1 MSTVRP
7 EGRLGDGFGLLI
19 DREGSLAFTFDG
31 KPVAAH
37 PGDVIASALYAGGRR
52 VIGRSFKYHRPRG
65 VASMAGHEANALVQV
80 GHEPNV
86 PADLTP
92 VKAGI
97 EVRGINVTGSLDRDL
112 MAGLGHMG
120 RFLPAGFYYRSFFR
134 PKGAWK
140 KWEPIIRRMA
150 GLGTI
155 AQSAPHGDFDK
166 RYGFHDVAIVGGG
179 PAGMTAALAAAAGG
193 ASVLLVDEMPALGGS
208 LLYARTDEG
217 GAAGRRRADDL
228 KGRIGAEPRITVM
241 TGAVATGLFTDGW
254 LSVAQGSRLHKV
266 RAKRVVVATGAIEQP
281 AVFRN
286 NDLPGIMLVSGGQR
300 LMRLY
305 GVAPGTNAVI
315 LTCNEDGYGYAL
327 DCLDAGV
334 AVAAV
339 LDLRPDPDGPLRRA
353 ALARGVRCLKDTG
366 IGEAKGGRTVEAVV
380 TAPANGAGS
389 AETIACDHVAV
400 AVGYTPNGALLF
412 HAGAFCRYDE
422 EQFWNRI
429 EDLPAGVGAAG
440 AVACLWDE
448 KRVSDHAGDAGGAA
462 ARGESSPAA
471 APDPAAGGL
480 NHPHPVFPHPQGKAF
495 VDLDED
501 LTIDDIL
508 TGLKDGFTDIQL
520 LKRYTTL
527 GMGPSQGRHSAV
539 NGVRIAARATGRG
552 EASVGSTTNRPPYRS
567 EKLGLLAGQSF
578 EPVRHTAMHR
588 RHVEAGARM
597 MPAGLWLRPAHY
609 GRNGDA
615 EAAIAAEVKAVRE
628 GVGLIDV
635 STLGGLEVRGPD
647 AAEFVDR
654 MYTWAYA
661 KQKVGRCRY
670 LLMTDEAGVV
680 IDDGVAVRLH
690 EEHYYLTA
698 TTGGVDGVYREMLR
712 ENASWG
718 LAVDIANVTA
728 AYAAV
733 NLAGPKSREVLAT
746 LVNDID
752 LSNVAFPYME
762 AREGH
767 VAGIPARLMRVG
779 FVGELGYEI
788 HVPSL
793 QGEALWDAIAE
804 AGRGHGIRPFGVEA
818 QRVLR
823 LEKGHIIV
831 GQDTDGLTTPHE
843 AAMGWAL
850 AKKKPFYVGKKA
862 VDIQGAKPQER
873 RLVGF
878 TLKDQD
884 APCPKECHLVIE
896 GDRIAGRVTSAVR
909 SPNLGRVVGL
919 AYVPPEKAEAGSDF
933 QIRIEGGRMVE
944 AETVPI
950 PFYDP
955 DNRRQEV

>member
-1 MSTVRP
+1 MNAA
-7 EGRLGDGFGLLI
+7 RLKTQAFGLLI
-19 DREGSLAFTFDG
+19 DRGQSVSFTFDG
-31 KPVAAH
+31 RPVAAH
-37 PGDVIASALYAGGRR
+37 PGDVIASALLASGRR

-65 VASMAGHEANALVQV
+65 AVSMAGHEANTLVQV

-92 VKAGI
+92 VAAGI
-97 EVRGINVTGSLDRDL
+97 EARGINVTGSLDRDL
-112 MAGLGHMG
+112 MSGLGRMG

-140 KWEPIIRRMA
+140 TWEPIIRRMA

-155 AQSAPHGDFDK
+155 DKGAPHGDFDK
-166 RYGFHDVAIVGGG
+166 RYGFYDVAVVGGG

-193 ASVLLVDEMPALGGS
+193 ASVVLIEEMPTLGGS
-208 LLYARTDEG
+208 LLYARIDAEG
-217 GAAGRRRADDL
+217 VDGRRRVDDL
-228 KGRIGAEPRITVM
+228 KRRIADEPGVTVM

-254 LSVAQGSRLHKV
+254 LSVLQDSRLHKIRV
-266 RAKRVVVATGAIEQP
+266 KRVVAATGAIEQP

-286 NDLPGIMLVSGGQR
+286 NDLPGVMLVSGGQR

-305 GVAPGTNAVI
+305 GVAPGANAVV

-339 LDLRPDPDGPLRRA
+339 LDLREAPEGPLRA
-353 ALARGVRCLKDTG
+353 AVLARGVRCLAGTT
-366 IGEAKGGRTVEAVV
+366 IGEAKGGRGVEAVV
-380 TAPANGAGS
+380 TAPLVGSGAG
-389 AETIACDHVAV
+389 ETIACDHVAV
-400 AVGYTPNGALLF
+400 AVGYAPNAALLL

-422 EQFWNRI
+422 AEAWHRV
-429 EDLPAGVGAAG
+429 EDVPENAGAAG
-440 AVACLWDE
+440 ATAGLWDLD
-448 KRVSDHAGDAGGAA
+448 RLHDHAAAAGGAA
-462 ARGESSPAA
+462 ARGEPSPRAAADPAA
-471 APDPAAGGL
+471 AGL
-480 NHPHPVFPHPQGKAF
+480 NHPHPIFPHPQGKAF

-501 LTIDDIL
+501 LTIDDLL
-508 TGLKDGFTDIQL
+508 TGLKDGFTDVQL

-527 GMGPSQGRHSAV
+527 GMGPSQGRHSWV
-539 NGVRIAARATGRG
+539 NGVRITARATGRS
-552 EASVGSTTNRPPYRS
+552 EAAVGTTTNRPPYRS

-588 RHVEAGARM
+588 RHVEAGAKM

-609 GRNGDA
+609 GRDGDA
-615 EAAIAAEVKAVRE
+615 EAAVAAEVEAVRG

-647 AAEFVDR
+647 AAALVDR

-680 IDDGVAVRLH
+680 VDDGVAVRLH

-698 TTGGVDGVYREMLR
+698 TTGGVDAVYREMLR
-712 ENASWG
+712 QNALWG
-718 LAVDIANVTA
+718 LAVDVANVTA

-733 NLAGPKSREVLAT
+733 NIAGPKSRSVLAPLT
-746 LVNDID
+746 GNVD
-752 LSNVAFPYME
+752 LAGGTFGYME

-779 FVGELGYEI
+779 FVGELGFEI
-788 HVPSL
+788 HVPAA
-793 QGEALWDAIAE
+793 QGEALWDALIE
-804 AGRGHGIRPFGVEA
+804 AGKDHGIKPFGVEA

-823 LEKGHIIV
+823 LEKGHVIV

-843 AAMGWAL
+843 AAMEWAL
-850 AKKKPFYVGKKA
+850 AKKKPFYVGKRA
-862 VDIQGAKPQER
+862 VDIQGNRPQQR

-878 TLKDQD
+878 ALKDPK
-884 APCPKECHLVIE
+884 ALCPKECHLVVE
-896 GDRIAGRVTSAVR
+896 DGRIAGRVTSAVR
-909 SPNLGRVVGL
+909 SPNLGKVIGL
-919 AYVPPEKAEAGSDF
+919 AYVPPEKAEIGSVF
-933 QIRIEGGRMVE
+933 QIRVEDGRMIE

-955 DNRRQEV
+955 DNRRQGA